1 MMDDARGLVSLDVKG
16 NGCFQT
22 GKKERTCIGCVR
34 VELVD
39 AVDRLC
45 SARSVAINADI
56 AMFCAV
62 FKVKRR
68 RCDVCVCQ
76 RRNA

>member
-1 MMDDARGLVSLDVKG
+1 MVCLDVRG
-16 NGCFQT
+16 PGCFQA
-22 GKKERTCIGCVR
+22 GQEERTCIGCVR

-56 AMFCAV
+56 AMFCAA
-62 FKVKRR
+62 FKVK
-68 RCDVCVCQ
+68 
-76 RRNA
+76 